1 MTRPP
6 RRSSSRRAARGFWI
20 RAWGQ
25 REPAPQR
32 TGRLDRSA
40 LWLGWPKGGL
50 DIPASGAECRSLQ
63 RELPLRSL
71 TRRAGSR
78 AGRIGTASIASHRS
92 LLYDDAV
99 PVVPQPIEQD
109 PVHSAVPLGDGRPF
123 CSSPHSALDAKGR
136 AYRRLTTPSNDRWAA
151 RVDEPMAQLHGCA
164 MPIGKFFGSAYRL
177 DARAQ
182 GVVRVHVWGQT
193 VTSVDPTEARKAT
206 VRRFGRVR
214 RDARLII
221 PSSGRRTIE
230 QLCPGPSGLPV
241 TDEAKA
247 NSACRRSGGA
257 RRQRKTRSARPARH
271 GQSST
276 A

>member
-1 MTRPP
+1 MRIWGRFEKRGAYPHTARHAVKGADRTGHILWRDEHGTDGPARRSSSVSRGACWTGPPPIHWPRTATGHHRMTWPP

-25 REPAPQR
+25 REPAPQG

-63 RELPLRSL
+63 REHPLRSL

-109 PVHSAVPLGDGRPF
+109 PVHSAVPLGEGRPF
-123 CSSPHSALDAKGR
+123 C
-136 AYRRLTTPSNDRWAA
+136 
-151 RVDEPMAQLHGCA
+151 
-164 MPIGKFFGSAYRL
+164 
-177 DARAQ
+177 
-182 GVVRVHVWGQT
+182 
-193 VTSVDPTEARKAT
+193 
-206 VRRFGRVR
+206 
-214 RDARLII
+214 
-221 PSSGRRTIE
+221 
-230 QLCPGPSGLPV
+230 
-241 TDEAKA
+241 
-247 NSACRRSGGA
+247 
-257 RRQRKTRSARPARH
+257 
-271 GQSST
+271 
-276 A
+276 

>member
-40 LWLGWPKGGL
+40 LGLGWLKGGL
-50 DIPASGAECRSLQ
+50 DIAAPGAECSSLQ
-63 RELPLRSL
+63 REHPLRSW

-92 LLYDDAV
+92 LLYEDAV

-109 PVHSAVPLGDGRPF
+109 PVHSAVPVRDGRP
-123 CSSPHSALDAKGR
+123 SSRSPNPVINTKDEAF
-136 AYRRLTTPSNDRWAA
+136 RRQTTMSNGLWAA
-151 RVDEPMAQLHGCA
+151 LVDEPMAQLHGCA

-193 VTSVDPTEARKAT
+193 VTSVDPTEARKET
-206 VRRFGRVR
+206 VRRFGRSNR
-214 RDARLII
+214 RALRQTEGSRPRSAASL
-221 PSSGRRTIE
+221 SSW
-230 QLCPGPSGLPV
+230 
-241 TDEAKA
+241 AKMPTPQA
-247 NSACRRSGGA
+247 GQSGG
-257 RRQRKTRSARPARH
+257 R
-271 GQSST
+271 
-276 A
+276 